1 MQEVLLVH
9 RVMKYNDDADGTLY
23 KDGINNIIKLHT
35 NIRFLHNTIQ
45 CSTA

>member
-23 KDGINNIIKLHT
+23 KDGNNIIKLHT